1 MSNLKQIILWYFAL
15 SLYLYAL
22 PSGIEAQ
29 IKKSGISKKDI
40 SIYIKEV
47 GTEGRVIASLN
58 ADKTRT
64 PASVIKVLP
73 TYAAILKLGF
83 DYRWPT
89 QFYTTGSLQNGVLRG
104 DLYVKGF
111 GDPTLG
117 AKDLDSIVENIKA
130 KGIRKITGNIVIDRT
145 YFDVGSKNNSGFDQ
159 HTFSPYN
166 AMPDAMMFNE
176 RISTIC
182 VTPNKNNVRKKYV
195 DGSYKVRNNLQRVNK
210 PCRGRYSW
218 PAVKIDKSQVVP
230 EVILK
235 GKISKRCGKRN
246 ICKVITK
253 PYKSFYYAFKDALK
267 KSGVEVAGTMRL
279 NKISPNANILFTHY
293 STSLEKII
301 SKTAKKSNNLYARH
315 LLLLLGAKVYGAPA
329 TVEKGR
335 KAVEY
340 ILRSKGALSRGTLK
354 IDNGSGLSRS
364 AKMSAKILADMYD
377 NAYGRYG
384 QRWMNT
390 LSIAGVDG
398 TIKKRFRGTV
408 VKKRAW
414 MKTGTLK
421 RVKNIGGYVKSR
433 QGRLYTVVILVNTNQ
448 GRWKAAKLQND
459 IMIWLVKYKGRGTAR
474 VNKEVIKT
482 VAKKESTQ
490 KPLWDMKTKAPLK
503 QKKSPSKKTNVKK
516 TTISQKQKS
525 HISTPSGKYFIQAGS
540 FSHAPNTTYLSSI
553 ESLGLPYKVRHE
565 TRYKVL
571 VGAYKSEK
579 SARIAL
585 KKVRKHINAGA
596 FLVNNTKK
604 MKSEDPILY

>member
-1 MSNLKQIILWYFAL
+1 MIKIIIFILL
-15 SLYLYAL
+15 SSWIYAL
-22 PSGIEAQ
+22 PSGINS
-29 IKKSGISKKDI
+29 IINKSGISKNDI
-40 SIYIKEV
+40 SIYIKEA
-47 GTEGRVIASLN
+47 GNSNRVIASLN
-58 ADKTRT
+58 ASKTRT

-73 TYAAILKLGF
+73 TYAAVLKLGF

-89 QFYTTGSLQNGVLRG
+89 QFYTTGSLKNGVLRG

-111 GDPTLG
+111 GDPTFG
-117 AKDLDSIVENIKA
+117 AKDLKSIVANIKA
-130 KGIRKITGNIVIDRT
+130 KGIKKITGNIVIDRS
-145 YFDVGSKNNSGFDQ
+145 YFNVGTKNNSGFDQ
-159 HTFSPYN
+159 HTYSPYN

-182 VTPNKNNVRKKYV
+182 VTPNKNNVRKKYA
-195 DGSYKVRNNLQRVNK
+195 DGSYKIRNKLQHVNK
-210 PCRGRYSW
+210 PCKGRYSW
-218 PAVKIDKSQVVP
+218 PGIKIDNSKVMP
-230 EVILK
+230 EVILQ
-235 GKISKRCGKRN
+235 GKISKRCGKRD

-253 PYKSFYYAFKDALK
+253 PYKSFYYAFRDALK
-267 KSGVEVAGTMRL
+267 KSGVNVGGTMRL
-279 NKISPNANILFTHY
+279 SKISPNANILFTHY
-293 STSLEKII
+293 SKSLEKII

-329 TVEKGR
+329 TEDKGR
-335 KAVEY
+335 RAVEY
-340 ILRSKGALSRGTLK
+340 ILRSKGALSKGTLK

-364 AKMSAKILADMYD
+364 AKMSVKILADMYD
-377 NAYGRYG
+377 NAYERYG

-398 TIKKRFRGTV
+398 TIRKRFRGTV
-408 VKKRAW
+408 VRKRAW

-421 RVKNIGGYVKSR
+421 RVKNIGGYVKSK
-433 QGRLYTVVILVNTNQ
+433 QGRLYTVVILVNTKQ

-490 KPLWDMKTKAPLK
+490 KPLWAMKTKTPQK
-503 QKKSPSKKTNVKK
+503 QKKSPAKKTNVKK

-525 HISTPSGKYFIQAGS
+525 HASTLSGKYFIQAGS
-540 FSHAPNTTYLSSI
+540 FSRAPNTTYLSSI

-565 TRYKVL
+565 TQYKVL
-571 VGAYKSEK
+571 VGAYRSEK
-579 SARIAL
+579 NARIAL

-596 FLVNNTKK
+596 FLVNNTRKI
-604 MKSEDPILY
+604 KSEDPALY